1 MSVSSYQ
8 YHCLLQMQNY
18 VGLLMLYCGFIYFYF
33 IYLIAVGFISLH
45 YFSFYNFLS
54 IPTSFAATS
63 TIPLVNQ

>member
-18 VGLLMLYCGFIYFYF
+18 VFIYFYF

-54 IPTSFAATS
+54 IPTFFVATS